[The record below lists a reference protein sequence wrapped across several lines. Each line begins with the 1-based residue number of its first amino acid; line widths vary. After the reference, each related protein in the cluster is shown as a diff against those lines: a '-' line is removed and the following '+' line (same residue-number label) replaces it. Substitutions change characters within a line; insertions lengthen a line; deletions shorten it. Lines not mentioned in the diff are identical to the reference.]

1 MGDSLGDA
9 PWIKTNVEA
18 VIGYLTREFENF
30 AVIYQAD
37 RALTHTF
44 TVNNGKKLF
53 KLILGWS
60 ILADK
65 NFTSAPLER
74 LAAEDVAQEM
84 RLHGESGYRWNP

>member
-1 MGDSLGDA
+1 MRDSLGDA
-9 PWIKTNVEA
+9 PWIKTNAEA

-30 AVIYQAD
+30 AVAYQAD
-37 RALTHTF
+37 RPLTHTF

-53 KLILGWS
+53 KLILGWP